1 MRLKVETDSE
11 RKANRNSLV
20 IKCQQESRAGF
31 SLASTRW
38 EAAEEPIHYCCALWI
53 NCVWVYEIL
62 KLCFTLRNKKTNQT
76 VSYSTVKY
84 RVCIHHH
91 KNRTSPGVLVGV
103 WVDSYQWDA
112 AVVSVTSVQSQTLRF
127 LTWSDLFSHSNRSVL
142 LVSTSNISTWFTVFL
157 VSGIWFKPWTG
168 TVTSTLK
175 LLFSLW
181 SFSFTTCT
189 VPNSD
194 TEFFW
199 QSKTQ
204 SEDLKYNLTLK

>member
-11 RKANRNSLV
+11 HKANRNSLI

-62 KLCFTLRNKKTNQT
+62 KLCFTLRNKKRNQT

-84 RVCIHHH
+84 IVCIHHH

-103 WVDSYQWDA
+103 WADSYQWDV

-127 LTWSDLFSHSNRSVL
+127 LMGSDLFSHSNHSIL
-142 LVSTSNISTWFTVFL
+142 LVSTSNISTWFTV
-157 VSGIWFKPWTG
+157 SGFRHLIQTWTR

-189 VPNSD
+189 VPKSD

-199 QSKTQ
+199 QSKMQ
-204 SEDLKYNLTLK
+204 SENLKYNLTFK